1 MPFVPPADSL
11 YHRYFQAHRRVTWDR
26 VRVPDKEKT
35 SGGIKVLP
43 PERDQKGLP
52 TCIYEAMMAWMESHL
67 RLNGIIVRLSSK
79 DLQDKEQALVSGETD
94 RTVRCMEV
102 VSTMGILSEDD
113 YKNQNLTGVRYVV
126 DGRKSFFSLNQ
137 EAIERAVETMRS
149 GPLLLVFHCGEDY
162 FDYIAKYKCKPILS
176 YKKYRHEQML
186 THAVN
191 CIGYGVETI
200 VPSWEFQNSYGKKLG
215 PRGRLLPQ
223 NAIRLYGMTRIRAVL
238 SSRKRKRMFLDDPNA
253 DFLQP
258 PLKKRMLELKKPML
272 EPPIDWMDIDDLYS
286 ASSFSCTSF

>member
-35 SGGIKVLP
+35 PGGIKVLP

-67 RLNGIIVRLSSK
+67 RLKGIVVRLSSK
-79 DLQDKEQALVSGETD
+79 HLQDQEQALVSGETD
-94 RTVRCMEV
+94 RTARCMKV
-102 VSTMGILSEDD
+102 VSSTGILPEDD
-113 YKNQNLTGVRYVV
+113 YENQNLTGIRYVV
-126 DGRKSFFSLNQ
+126 EGLDSFFSLNK

-162 FDYIAKYKCKPILS
+162 FDYIAEYKCKPILS
-176 YKKYRHEQML
+176 YKKYCHEKML

-191 CIGYGVETI
+191 CIGYGVEAF

-223 NAIRLYGMTRIRAVL
+223 NAIRLFGMTWIRAAL
-238 SSRKRKRMFLDDPNA
+238 SSKKRRRMFLDDPDA
-253 DFLQP
+253 DFVQP
-258 PLKKRMLELKKPML
+258 PLKKPML
-272 EPPIDWMDIDDLYS
+272 EPPIDWMDID
-286 ASSFSCTSF
+286 